1 MAAHKY
7 DTKRANWQR
16 FADTRIYI
24 GDLADD
30 GVPKSM
36 GAGYACLYPGD
47 VMEWVPSYDEFIV
60 VLSGRFAVDFEGG
73 SVSAGP
79 HEMVWVEKGDPVTF
93 RADGEKVLL
102 AFGTNPPWQTTP
114 ETRASAAMFRPL
126 DASPVD

>member
-7 DTKRANWQR
+7 GFQQANWQQ
-16 FADTRIYI
+16 FADKRIYI

-30 GVPKSM
+30 GIPKSM
-36 GAGYACLYPGD
+36 GAGFAALYPGD
-47 VMEWVPSYDEFIV
+47 TMEWVPSYDEFIII
-60 VLSGRFAVDFEGG
+60 LSGRFAVDFEGG

-79 HEMVWVEKGDPVTF
+79 RDMVWVEKGEPVVF
-93 RADGEKVLL
+93 RADGEEVLL

-126 DASPVD
+126 ADSPVG